1 LDLAAFQ
8 RVADV
13 AVAEGAAVI
22 SRRIGRLDSP
32 EESKGRAGDWVTSA
46 DWESES
52 AIRASLERATP
63 QIPVVGE
70 EGGGVRGSV
79 YWTVDPIDGT
89 TNFLLCFPVVA
100 VSIALI
106 ADGRP
111 QVAAIRAPLLDL
123 VFAGV
128 RGGGAR
134 CGKRLLAVSPR
145 EPSRAVVATALP
157 FRQSPLLPR
166 YLRALEAAFG
176 RIEDIRRAGSAS
188 LDLAWTAAGVFDGY
202 FELNQSE
209 WDVAAGALL
218 VEEAG
223 GVVTDWEGGS
233 EYLAGN
239 VIAGSP
245 ATHAALLDAVRS
257 A

>member
-1 LDLAAFQ
+1 MAGSSTCPTRWSESGTPTCSRRGSIGGRRSPSTSSRWTSRAPATSPSARSPWPCGGTRQTASPGSAIPMTEGRPSLDLAALQ

-13 AVAEGAAVI
+13 AAAEGAAVI

-134 CGKRLLAVSPR
+134 C
-145 EPSRAVVATALP
+145 
-157 FRQSPLLPR
+157 
-166 YLRALEAAFG
+166 
-176 RIEDIRRAGSAS
+176 
-188 LDLAWTAAGVFDGY
+188 
-202 FELNQSE
+202 
-209 WDVAAGALL
+209 
-218 VEEAG
+218 
-223 GVVTDWEGGS
+223 
-233 EYLAGN
+233 
-239 VIAGSP
+239 
-245 ATHAALLDAVRS
+245 
-257 A
+257 